1 MTKYLNDVYRDRGM
15 KKWAGFILSEHTLEQ
30 EKYEKKKR
38 QVNLPKSQMTPEEI
52 YEVMQKA
59 QLKNK
64 RIAVQ
69 REAVDMEGN
78 YYDDVV
84 GLLKGADSRG
94 IYIEETRID
103 FDEIRH
109 VELYFQ
115 SKWSD
120 INDYSR

>member
-1 MTKYLNDVYRDRGM
+1 MTKYLNDVYRDLGM

-30 EKYEKKKR
+30 EKYEKAKKK
-38 QVNLPKSQMTPEEI
+38 VNLPKPQMSPEDI
-52 YEVMQKA
+52 YTTMQQA
-59 QLKNK
+59 QIKNK

-69 REAVDMEGN
+69 REAVDIEGN

-94 IYIEETRID
+94 IYIGNERID

-109 VELYFQ
+109 VELLNHK
-115 SKWSD
+115 KWSE
-120 INDYSR
+120 

>member
-30 EKYEKKKR
+30 EKYEKAKKK
-38 QVNLPKSQMTPEEI
+38 VNLPKPQMSPEDI
-52 YEVMQKA
+52 YTTMQQA
-59 QLKNK
+59 QIKNK

-69 REAVDMEGN
+69 REAVDIEGN

-94 IYIEETRID
+94 IYIGNERID